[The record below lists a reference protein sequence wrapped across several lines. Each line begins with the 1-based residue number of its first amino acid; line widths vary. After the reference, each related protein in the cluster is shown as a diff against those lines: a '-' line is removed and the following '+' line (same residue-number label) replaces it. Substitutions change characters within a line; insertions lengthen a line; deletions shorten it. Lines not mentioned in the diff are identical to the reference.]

1 MKILV
6 ARTSDGTLGG
16 AERAA
21 YDHTRAFARLG
32 HEVVY
37 VSNNRQLLAAAR
49 KNSIKAYWSWL
60 PPRSFGFLTKLV
72 LAPLAWLQYALLALF
87 IRPDVINP
95 QGREEHIGFTLSAW
109 LHRRAVVWK
118 DAGDL
123 VHLIKPDRGNAL
135 ARLNQWILITAIG
148 RADAIYTLNEDE
160 RQSVLASLGR
170 LGNKLDPDRISVI
183 PSNIM
188 FDDYDLKARPP
199 KTTDKLVIGTIIR
212 LDKHKGVQYLLA
224 AANKLAYTVNDLEF
238 WVVGGGPYRA
248 ELEKIAKPNVDV
260 TFWGHQDDISP
271 YLNRIDIFV
280 QPAEIEGWG
289 RNVKEAMYFGKP
301 VIGSNTGGIAVQIDD
316 GKTGLL
322 FEPKDSSELSKQ
334 ILRLV
339 KDNRLRQKLGEAGR
353 AKALAEGDYVT
364 LIKLKIMPLFEE
376 VLAKRR

>member
-21 YDHTRAFARLG
+21 YDHARAFARLG
-32 HEVVY
+32 HRVVF
-37 VSNNRQLLAAAR
+37 VSNNRQLLAAAQ
-49 KNSIKAYWSWL
+49 KSSITAYRSIL
-60 PPRSFGFLTKLV
+60 PARSFGFLTKLV
-72 LAPLAWLQYALLALF
+72 LAPLTWLQYAVLALLV
-87 IRPDVINP
+87 RPDIINP
-95 QGREEHIGFTLSAW
+95 QGREEHVGFTLSAW

-123 VHLIKPDRGNAL
+123 VRLIKPNRSSAL
-135 ARLNQWILITAIG
+135 AKLNQRILIAALK
-148 RADAIYTLNEDE
+148 RADAIYTLNESE
-160 RQSVLASLGR
+160 RLSILASLTQ
-170 LGNKLDPDRISVI
+170 LGNKLDPGRISVI
-183 PSNIM
+183 PSSIM

-199 KTTDKLVIGTIIR
+199 KTTDKLVIGTVIR

-301 VIGSNTGGIAVQIDD
+301 VVGSKTGGIAVQIDD

-322 FEPKDSSELSKQ
+322 FAPKDSDGLSKQ

-339 KDNRLRQKLGEAGR
+339 KDSRLRQKLGGAGR

-364 LIKLKIMPLFEE
+364 LIKSKIIPLFEE